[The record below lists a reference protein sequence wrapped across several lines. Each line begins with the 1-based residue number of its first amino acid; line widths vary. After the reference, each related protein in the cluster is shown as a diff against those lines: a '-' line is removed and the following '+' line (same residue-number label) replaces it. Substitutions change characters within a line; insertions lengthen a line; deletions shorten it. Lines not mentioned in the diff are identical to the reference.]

1 MPTTQTFIEQLC
13 QARDT
18 THSKNHP
25 YIRKWAA
32 GELTRKQMGYYTVMH
47 YHFVT
52 QYLNWLA
59 YIWAHCPV
67 DEVRVQILDN
77 LTEEEDPKDRHMD
90 MILDFCGACGY
101 PPEEVKSAAI
111 LPWTEALIDWGWRL
125 VYQHPWPVSLTGLT
139 IGLESQPPDIYRRIT
154 GSFTTHYHWEAHD
167 RAIRFFAGHIE
178 ADTVHSARGLQI
190 AAQYC
195 DTPTLQAAA
204 IAAVAAASRKRWNHM
219 NGIYWHALYGR
230 EDDTPVEA

>member
-1 MPTTQTFIEQLC
+1 MPTAQTFVGQLH
-13 QARDT
+13 QARDA

-67 DEVRVQILDN
+67 DEVRAQILDN
-77 LTEEEDPKDRHMD
+77 LAEEEDPKDRHMD
-90 MILDFCGACGY
+90 MILDFCHACGY
-101 PPEEVKSAAI
+101 PPEEVKSASI

-125 VYQHPWPVSLTGLT
+125 VYQRPWPVSLTGLT
-139 IGLESQPPDIYRRIT
+139 IGLESQPPDIYRCIT
-154 GSFTTHYHWEAHD
+154 GSFTTHYRWEAHD

-178 ADTVHSARGLQI
+178 ADTVHSARGFRI
-190 AAQYC
+190 AAKYC
-195 DTPTLQAAA
+195 DTPTLQTEA
-204 IAAVAAASRKRWNHM
+204 IATVAAASKKRWNHM

-230 EDDTPVEA
+230 EDDTPTDV